1 MRIFGWGFVRYLI
14 IIGFLVMGVM
24 KGFLFYLM
32 IMLIVLTKVKSM
44 ENFLGFLNYYSRDI
58 I

>member
-14 IIGFLVMGVM
+14 IIDFLVMGGM

>member
-14 IIGFLVMGVM
+14 IIGFLVMGGM

>member
-14 IIGFLVMGVM
+14 IIGFLVTGGM